1 MLLVLYFALS
11 VINLKFNRIQGTV
24 RTVYTLNS
32 LCVTVYA
39 TNLVRSR
46 LQNLIISWKMIMK
59 SMEICL

>member
-32 LCVTVYA
+32 LCVTVMQPIW
-39 TNLVRSR
+39 LD
-46 LQNLIISWKMIMK
+46 QDCKI
-59 SMEICL
+59 